1 MPLFWPKSRKQW
13 ILSVVAVLGGCALLL
28 GMVMGKVEH
37 DAEFVARVDVC
48 EEDRKGCEDAKRQ
61 YEEMAARQKKRCDE
75 RMEQWDKE
83 RETLTEAVK
92 RCPCC
97 EGGCTKELLHKEYL
111 LQSQATYYK
120 KHLKKVCGVRR
131 PPDPDEKE
139 LVNFMKEIEEEEEEV
154 F

>member
-1 MPLFWPKSRKQW
+1 VMFVL
-13 ILSVVAVLGGCALLL
+13 LMVTLVVGAISGGDEGMGDPDEFDFCAEE
-28 GMVMGKVEH
+28 KK
-37 DAEFVARVDVC
+37 AC
-48 EEDRKGCEDAKRQ
+48 EESKLL
-61 YEEMAARQKKRCDE
+61 YEEMRQRQKKRCDD
-75 RMEQWDKE
+75 RIEQWEKE

-120 KHLKKVCGVRR
+120 KHLKNVCGVKR

-139 LVNFMKEIEEEEEEV
+139 LEKFMKEIEEEEEEM

>member
-1 MPLFWPKSRKQW
+1 MKKNLLKLKNLKMQKMKGMQKGVKNVQHSKKKENMPQGWKS
-13 ILSVVAVLGGCALLL
+13 ICD
-28 GMVMGKVEH
+28 VETQSLD
-37 DAEFVARVDVC
+37 DAR
-48 EEDRKGCEDAKRQ
+48 RQ
-61 YEEMAARQKKRCDE
+61 YEEMTARQKKRCDE

-83 RETLTEAVK
+83 RAVLEAIVEK
-92 RCPCC
+92 GPCC
-97 EGGCTKELLHKEYL
+97 EGGCVEELVYKDYL

>member
-1 MPLFWPKSRKQW
+1 MSVPLPRGRLHWGISIGIFCLIVIVIVVGALSEKSEDEQAVDLCAEERK
-13 ILSVVAVLGGCALLL
+13 A
-28 GMVMGKVEH
+28 
-37 DAEFVARVDVC
+37 C
-48 EEDRKGCEDAKRQ
+48 EESRIR
-61 YEEMAARQKKRCDE
+61 YEEMSARQKKRCDE
-75 RMEQWDKE
+75 RIEQWDKE

-97 EGGCTKELLHKEYL
+97 EGGCTKELVYKDFLY
-111 LQSQATYYK
+111 QAQGTYYK

>member
-1 MPLFWPKSRKQW
+1 VSVPFPRGRLHWGISIVIFGLILVVIIVGALSEKPDVEQPVDLCAEERK
-13 ILSVVAVLGGCALLL
+13 A
-28 GMVMGKVEH
+28 
-37 DAEFVARVDVC
+37 C
-48 EEDRKGCEDAKRQ
+48 EESRVL
-61 YEEMAARQKKRCDE
+61 YEEMRERQKERCDE
-75 RMEQWDKE
+75 RFAQWKKE

-120 KHLKKVCGVRR
+120 KHLKKVCGVKR

-139 LVNFMKEIEEEEEEV
+139 LTKFMKEIEEEEEEM